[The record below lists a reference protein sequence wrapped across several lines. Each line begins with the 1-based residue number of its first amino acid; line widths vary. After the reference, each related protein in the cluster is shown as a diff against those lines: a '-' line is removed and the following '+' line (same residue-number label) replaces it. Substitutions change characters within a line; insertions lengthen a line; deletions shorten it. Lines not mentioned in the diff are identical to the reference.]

1 MNGKKYLQE
10 REDDLLHV
18 GNLVAWIIQEKHSK
32 KKDVS
37 QALSIAPTTLN
48 KYFKHSSLQAAI
60 LWRLSKALDYNFFM
74 FIGQK
79 LKIDFE
85 TNTEKELRKQLAEK
99 EEVLTKMKIEL
110 DLLKKTHKIDS

>member
-1 MNGKKYLQE
+1 MNSKKYLQK
-10 REDDLLHV
+10 REDDLLHI

-37 QALSIAPTTLN
+37 QALAIAPNTLN

-60 LWRLSKALDYNFFM
+60 LWRLSKALNYNFFM

-79 LKIDFE
+79 LMINFE
-85 TNTEKELRKQLAEK
+85 TNTERELKKQLAEK
-99 EEVLTKMKIEL
+99 EELLAKMKIEL
-110 DLLKKTHKIDS
+110 DLLKKIHKINT